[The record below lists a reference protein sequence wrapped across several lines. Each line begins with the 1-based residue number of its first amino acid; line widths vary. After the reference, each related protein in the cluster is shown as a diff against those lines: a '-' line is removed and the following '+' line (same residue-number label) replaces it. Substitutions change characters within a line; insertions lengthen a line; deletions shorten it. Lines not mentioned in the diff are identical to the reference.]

1 MKLTTLTLVTLSGML
16 FAQAA
21 PDETKKAPTIGNV
34 EQRIS
39 KLRESVD
46 KTKALLA
53 KASESEQAT
62 LAKFDTAIAAANGI
76 LAELA
81 EDGPVAQ
88 AVDAA
93 IKANEE
99 KVKKLEEASRSN
111 PKLEATMKRASL
123 TMRGE
128 LDTLYSR
135 KTEMVKTQFDVM
147 KKLKDFEQN
156 KEAFSLLSSVGQ
168 LQEANAQLADV
179 IKGITDLG
187 SSLDDFGAAEGKVSN
202 DAKPSKN

>member
-1 MKLTTLTLVTLSGML
+1 MKLKYIVATAFSALL
-16 FAQAA
+16 FASASSA
-21 PDETKKAPTIGNV
+21 ETKKAPTIGNV

-46 KTKALLA
+46 KTKVLLA
-53 KASESEQAT
+53 MASKSEQET
-62 LAKFDTAIAAANGI
+62 LVKFDTAIAAANGI

-88 AVDAA
+88 AVDAT

-111 PKLEATMKRASL
+111 PKLEATMKKASL

-147 KKLKDFEQN
+147 KKLKEFEQN

-187 SSLDDFGAAEGKVSN
+187 SSLDDFGAAEGKTIN